1 LFRVSFRSRVEIK
14 SCIKVFRGVLKDLGG
29 GQGLVKAKMHFQVI
43 RDFGL
48 FVKKEIKE
56 KKYNYSYYL

>member
-1 LFRVSFRSRVEIK
+1 
-14 SCIKVFRGVLKDLGG
+14 LKDLGG

>member
-1 LFRVSFRSRVEIK
+1 
-14 SCIKVFRGVLKDLGG
+14 LKDLGG

-56 KKYNYSYYL
+56 KNIIILIIYKIKNLV

>member
-1 LFRVSFRSRVEIK
+1 MFRVSFRSRVEIK
-14 SCIKVFRGVLKDLGG
+14 SCIKVLGG
-29 GQGLVKAKMHFQVI
+29 LEGFRRGQGLVKAKMHFQVI